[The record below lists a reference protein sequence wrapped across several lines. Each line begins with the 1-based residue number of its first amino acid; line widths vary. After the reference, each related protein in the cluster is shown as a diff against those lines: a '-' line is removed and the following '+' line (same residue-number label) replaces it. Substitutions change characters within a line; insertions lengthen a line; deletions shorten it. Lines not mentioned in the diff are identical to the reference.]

1 MTRTPCLPQ
10 ERLEQMQRDEDR
22 VTAMANKAKDLIS
35 LGQGD
40 EEQVEADVDV
50 FLQKWETVMNK

>member
-1 MTRTPCLPQ
+1 
-10 ERLEQMQRDEDR
+10 MQRDEER